1 MIALVDAVHAD
12 EQLSR
17 HTVAQA
23 QVGYADRILLTKT
36 DLAGETQALEERLAR
51 INARASLYRVVNGQ
65 IDHRQ
70 IFGVDGFMLDDR
82 LQVSLPRFRP
92 LIEQDNAITSLVV
105 QLARPVDMAA
115 VSAVMEQ
122 LLVDCADN
130 LLRYKGVLAIE
141 GDDRRLLFQGVQ
153 RLYSADWDRPWN
165 DDEPRESVM
174 VFIGIRL
181 PEDDIRRAFA
191 ALNA

>member
-105 QLARPVDMAA
+105 QLTRPVDMVA

-181 PEDDIRRAFA
+181 PEDDIRRAFD

>member
-12 EQLSR
+12 DQLSR